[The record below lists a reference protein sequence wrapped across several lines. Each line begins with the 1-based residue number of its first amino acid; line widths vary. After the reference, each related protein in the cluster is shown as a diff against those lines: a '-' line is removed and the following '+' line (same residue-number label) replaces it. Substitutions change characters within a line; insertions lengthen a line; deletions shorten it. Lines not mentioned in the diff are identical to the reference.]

1 MIEYTMFYFD
11 CWCELIINIINIY
24 RYRYAHLHIYLLIIS
39 YIRLI
44 EIKRCNECIICFVV
58 VTGA

>member
-24 RYRYAHLHIYLLIIS
+24 RYIDMHICTYIINNHM
-39 YIRLI
+39 
-44 EIKRCNECIICFVV
+44 IKLK
-58 VTGA
+58 